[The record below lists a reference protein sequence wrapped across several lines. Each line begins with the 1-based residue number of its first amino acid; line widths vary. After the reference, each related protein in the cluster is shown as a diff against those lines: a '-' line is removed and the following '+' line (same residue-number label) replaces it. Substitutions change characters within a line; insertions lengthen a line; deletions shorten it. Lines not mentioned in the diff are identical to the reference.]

1 MKLQETERL
10 KDEAVSEAE
19 KRIEGVYGER
29 MYELT
34 GLQTKMKSVQSQLK
48 EAFEEAASAKQR
60 EEAVKGT
67 VNIPSEFVLSLQ
79 PINAPLIPFVLTSP
93 IQR

>member
-48 EAFEEAASAKQR
+48 EAFDETSLAKQQEEAA
-60 EEAVKGT
+60 KGT
-67 VNIPSEFVLSLQ
+67 LIQ
-79 PINAPLIPFVLTSP
+79 PLIYYTSIYYFKKREYTP
-93 IQR
+93 